1 MIFCNIDFKIFKKD
15 DLFNRTG
22 NETKCIIPT
31 NAQVIVLA
39 NNNQRYMNFI
49 NSHYATFDGEIP
61 LKAARKQS
69 TSFAS
74 TEKLSGSDI
83 VYDFCQYAK
92 ENSLKMFFLG
102 GYEDS
107 NADAVRIVKEKY
119 GIEIEGY
126 SPPYEKYPFS
136 ENFINNCMDRIKSFK
151 PDIIFVGFGAPKQ
164 EWFIEE
170 QLNELNK
177 IGVKYVI
184 GSGGTFEFVSG
195 KIKRAPA
202 WVSKIGFESIYRLL
216 QEISVARIKRIFYS
230 FKFYKYI
237 KHKPDWFKEN
247 GGGDTS
253 IVKLQVNSLLK
264 EVA

>member
-1 MIFCNIDFKIFKKD
+1 MKFCNVNFNILQKS
-15 DLFNRTG
+15 DLFIRLE
-22 NETKCIIPT
+22 NETKCIAT
-31 NAQVIVLA
+31 VNAQFIVLA
-39 NNNQRYMNFI
+39 NTDKRYMDYI

-61 LKAARKQS
+61 LKKAKQFS
-69 TSFAS
+69 KDFAIA
-74 TEKLSGSDI
+74 EKLPGSEI

-92 ENSLKMFFLG
+92 DNSLKMFFLG

-136 ENFINNCMDRIKSFK
+136 EKFIKNCMGRLSSFK
-151 PDIIFVGFGAPKQ
+151 PDIVFVGFGAPKQ

-170 QLNELNK
+170 QLKELNA
-177 IGVKYVI
+177 IGVKYII

-202 WVSKIGFESIYRLL
+202 WISKIGLESIYRLA
-216 QEISVARIKRIFYS
+216 QEISVARLKRIFYS
-230 FKFYKYI
+230 FRFYKYI
-237 KHKPDWFKEN
+237 KHKPEWQLKIVHEN
-247 GGGDTS
+247 GNNLS
-253 IVKLQVNSLLK
+253 
-264 EVA
+264 

>member
-1 MIFCNIDFKIFKKD
+1 MEFCNINFNIFNKKD
-15 DLFNRTG
+15 LFERKE
-22 NETKCIIPT
+22 NETKCIAT
-31 NAQVIVLA
+31 VNAQFIDLA
-39 NNNQRYMNFI
+39 NTDKRYMNYI
-49 NSHYATFDGEIP
+49 NSNYATFDGEIP
-61 LKAARKQS
+61 LKEAKKYNNDFRNA
-69 TSFAS
+69 
-74 TEKLSGSDI
+74 EKLPGSEI
-83 VYDFCQYAK
+83 VYDFCELAK
-92 ENSLKMFFLG
+92 NKKYKMYFLG

-107 NADAVRIVKEKY
+107 NRDAVEIIKEKY

-136 ENFINNCMDRIKSFK
+136 ENFINNCMERIKNFT

-230 FKFYKYI
+230 FKFYNYI

-247 GGGDTS
+247 EGGGTL
-253 IVKLQVNSLLK
+253 V
-264 EVA
+264 

>member
-1 MIFCNIDFKIFKKD
+1 MEFCNINFNIFNKEQ
-15 DLFNRTG
+15 LFVRKN
-22 NETKCIIPT
+22 NETKCIAT
-31 NAQVIVLA
+31 VNAQFIVLA
-39 NNNQRYMNFI
+39 NTDKRYMDYI
-49 NSHYATFDGEIP
+49 NSNYATFDGEIP
-61 LKAARKQS
+61 LKEARKFNDVFK
-69 TSFAS
+69 TA
-74 TEKLSGSDI
+74 EKLPGSEI

-92 ENSLKMFFLG
+92 DNSLKMFFLG

-119 GIEIEGY
+119 GIDIEGY

-136 ENFINNCMDRIKSFK
+136 ENFINNCMDKIKSFK

-177 IGVKYVI
+177 IDVKYII

-202 WVSKIGFESIYRLL
+202 WISKIGLESIYRLL
-216 QEISVARIKRIFYS
+216 QEISIARLKRIFYS
-230 FKFYKYI
+230 FRFYYFI
-237 KHKPDWFKEN
+237 NHKPAWK
-247 GGGDTS
+247 
-253 IVKLQVNSLLK
+253 K
-264 EVA
+264 